1 MSAWPLAKELA
12 TVSDA
17 AANVRAFARD
27 ALGGHAHEPREAG
40 TLCLQAKLARYFVAA
55 LPVVDPPEVSE
66 GRPVRRHGLAHA
78 RAGGIDDLAAGQL
91 HLAEEQGV
99 LATGE
104 SEGGVEAEIER
115 AHRGSAHQG
124 VVGRG
129 GGEFRAV
136 AQRRARARTP
146 LLRPAEEV
154 AVADPGRRAF
164 REDRHHG
171 AAHHV
176 GPGARLCAQQ
186 LLEPVQLGDLVVVDH
201 GEEFGIPRHVI
212 QAGIARVRNAAAG
225 LLDVAHRKPGRRA
238 GLRADR
244 CGFAAALV
252 VDDHHVETRPRH
264 RREALRRQAAEQRA
278 EPFGP
283 AIGAGADGDIRFG
296 HAGGRRLPCE
306 PTSGASSARD
316 RPWEDGWL

>member
-12 TVSDA
+12 TVRTPPPMSAHSRGMRLA
-17 AANVRAFARD
+17 AMRTNRERPVPLPPGEACAVLCCSPAGSGPAR
-27 ALGGHAHEPREAG
+27 GKR
-40 TLCLQAKLARYFVAA
+40 KR
-55 LPVVDPPEVSE
+55 
-66 GRPVRRHGLAHA
+66 RPVRRHGLAHA

-99 LATGE
+99 LATRE

-115 AHRGSAHQG
+115 AHGGGAHQG

-136 AQRRARARTP
+136 AQRRARAHAAASASRRSRRRGS
-146 LLRPAEEV
+146 RPA
-154 AVADPGRRAF
+154 RF
-164 REDRHHG
+164 REYRHHG

-225 LLDVAHRKPGRRA
+225 LLDVTHGKPGRGA

-244 CGFAAALV
+244 CGFAAPSLS
-252 VDDHHVETRPRH
+252 TITTSKRGRGT
-264 RREALRRQAAEQRA
+264 AAKRCA
-278 EPFGP
+278 AKPP
-283 AIGAGADGDIRFG
+283 
-296 HAGGRRLPCE
+296 
-306 PTSGASSARD
+306 SSARSPSG
-316 RPWEDGWL
+316 RR